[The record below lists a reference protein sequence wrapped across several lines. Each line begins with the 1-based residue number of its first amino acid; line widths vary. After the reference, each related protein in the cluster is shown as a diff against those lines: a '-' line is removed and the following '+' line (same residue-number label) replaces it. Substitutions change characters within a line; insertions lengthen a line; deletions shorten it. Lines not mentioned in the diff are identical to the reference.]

1 MILPSLLPN
10 YSVRKVPSNL
20 KEKAHLNSKGEGGK
34 EAFEFSEFPVV
45 GSVHII

>member
-20 KEKAHLNSKGEGGK
+20 KEKAHLNSKGEGK